1 MFLAMK
7 YLITAAVVVL
17 VSEISR
23 RNAQLGALIAALPL
37 VSFLVLMWM
46 QVEKQSPQRIADH
59 AWYTFWYVVPTLP
72 MFLLFPWLQRLLG
85 FWLALG
91 ASAVLTVILFVLW
104 ALLLRRFGILLLA

>member
-1 MFLAMK
+1 MLLAVK
-7 YLITAAVVVL
+7 YLVTAAVVVL
-17 VSEISR
+17 VSEIAR

-37 VSFLVLMWM
+37 VSFLVLIWM
-46 QVEKQSPQRIADH
+46 QVEGQAPQRMADH

-91 ASAVLTVILFVLW
+91 ASALLTVVLFLLW
-104 ALLLRRFGILLLA
+104 GLLLRRFGIALL